1 MWESVGNSD
10 SGNVLFSSGLTVQMD
25 LIVYG
30 EIRFS
35 AMRQLYINSSLGS
48 DATMLRL
55 INSTQGVRLS
65 SGAY

>member
-1 MWESVGNSD
+1 MNLWETVTTEYT
-10 SGNVLFSSGLTVQMD
+10 LSSGLTVQMD

-35 AMRQLYINSSLGS
+35 AMRQLHINSSLGS

-55 INSTQGVRLS
+55 INSTQSVRLC